1 MGENFA
7 YCFAFGHYMLVKV
20 GHNVGTAIDGGR
32 GLVFF
37 NVRYSV
43 TAKPTH
49 RVLIDYTGFCI
60 RIGLGD
66 EKGFK
71 VGNEVKFQRVFFV
84 VVFKF

>member
-1 MGENFA
+1 
-7 YCFAFGHYMLVKV
+7 MLVKAS
-20 GHNVGTAIDGGR
+20 HDVGTAIEGGR
-32 GLVFF
+32 GLVLF

-49 RVLIDYTGFCI
+49 RVLIDYSGFCI
-60 RIGLGD
+60 RIGLVGVGN

-71 VGNEVKFQRVFFV
+71 VANNVKFQRLFFV